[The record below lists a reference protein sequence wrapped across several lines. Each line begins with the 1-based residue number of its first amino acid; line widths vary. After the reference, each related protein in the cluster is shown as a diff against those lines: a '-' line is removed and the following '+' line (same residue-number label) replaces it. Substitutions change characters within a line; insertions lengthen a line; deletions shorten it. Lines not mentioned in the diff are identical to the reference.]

1 MDDPNEAS
9 NSKKSLEE
17 VVAIFKPLEPISDSL
32 LDIVQANL
40 PHDIRNA
47 ITHSATYTLKLRITS
62 IATTCSNFPDGPT
75 ILGEVIEKVRAD
87 RLSHESSTGNNLVN
101 ELIEEIRAAR
111 KEQIERDSREREE
124 KAARNKKNQRLIYAT
139 LIALP
144 ILAIIIGFIVNQV
157 WFEPPRRLREEANA
171 VPMVSFD
178 KGGNALLNRLD
189 VTGKVV
195 TYPISVKPFAL
206 DKQEVSNQNYRKCVE
221 ASVCKA
227 VFRNKIGENWYN
239 DMQSRFDH
247 PVVGLDGVA
256 ANTYCK
262 WLNKRLPTEAEWDFA
277 AQGDAS
283 APRDW
288 PWGNDA
294 PTPGLANLK
303 FSDGSDETLTLV
315 RITDFEQGELKFN
328 SLVGNAY
335 ELTSTRAEVD
345 YATYN
350 ADSPS
355 QLHVWDGRPP
365 DKSFLLIARGLSFT
379 TDMLSSPR
387 PDITLPVEIQVDN
400 STRSTSFRCAK
411 P

>member
-1 MDDPNEAS
+1 MSDD
-9 NSKKSLEE
+9 NSTSPLGSLEQAE
-17 VVAIFKPLEPISDSL
+17 TIFAPLKPLT
-32 LDIVQANL
+32 
-40 PHDIRNA
+40 RG
-47 ITHSATYTLKLRITS
+47 KL
-62 IATTCSNFPDGPT
+62 
-75 ILGEVIEKVRAD
+75 
-87 RLSHESSTGNNLVN
+87 NLVN
-101 ELIEEIRAAR
+101 LRLAKYNNGLIQRNIPYSDTINVEIVNIVNTCLVYTEGLQVLDRVIKQVRRELEET
-111 KEQIERDSREREE
+111 E
-124 KAARNKKNQRLIYAT
+124 KKNRYMLVTVLST
-139 LIALP
+139 LVIGGGIALY
-144 ILAIIIGFIVNQV
+144 LLWLDV
-157 WFEPPRRLREEANA
+157 PRRLRDEANA
-171 VPMVSFD
+171 VPMINFD

-189 VTGKVV
+189 STGKVV

-221 ASVCKA
+221 VGVCKA
-227 VFRNKIGENWYN
+227 IFRNKNGENWYN
-239 DMQSRFDH
+239 DTQSRFDY

-262 WLNKRLPTEAEWDFA
+262 WLGKRLPTEAEWDFA

-283 APRDW
+283 ALRGW

-294 PTPGLANLK
+294 PNPALANLK
-303 FSDGSDETLTLV
+303 FDDRSDETLTLV
-315 RITDFEQGELKFN
+315 RVTDFEQGEMKFN
-328 SLVGNAY
+328 SLIGNAY

-355 QLHVWDGRPP
+355 QLHIWDGRPP

-387 PDITLPVEIQVDN
+387 PDITLSVEIQVDN
-400 STRSTSFRCAK
+400 STRSTGFRCAK